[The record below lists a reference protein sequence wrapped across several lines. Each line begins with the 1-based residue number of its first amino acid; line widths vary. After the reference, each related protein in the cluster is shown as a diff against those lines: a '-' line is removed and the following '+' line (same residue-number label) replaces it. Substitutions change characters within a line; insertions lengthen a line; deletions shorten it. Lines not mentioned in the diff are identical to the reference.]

1 MKNPFFKHL
10 EHFAKKTEISYSQ
23 MEDMLFKGTGG
34 ASNSWNQDFRIF
46 SQKLDGNF
54 IRRNMY
60 SVAGPSGRVKYDYYG
75 KGYMIFYDETK
86 GGYRTIVL
94 KNVTKIIKD
103 GVTFYVR

>member
-1 MKNPFFKHL
+1 MKNLFLKHL

-23 MEDMLFKGTGG
+23 MEDMLFKGAGG
-34 ASNSWNQDFRIF
+34 ASNSWYQDFRIF
-46 SQKLDGNF
+46 SQKLDGKF